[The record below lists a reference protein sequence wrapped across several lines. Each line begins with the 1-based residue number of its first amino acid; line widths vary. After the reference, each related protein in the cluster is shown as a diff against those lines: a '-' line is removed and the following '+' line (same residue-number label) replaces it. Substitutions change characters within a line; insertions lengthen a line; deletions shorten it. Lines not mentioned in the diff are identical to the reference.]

1 MSAAEPLI
9 LLDNVT
15 RTYRMGKMEVQAL
28 RGISLSV
35 LEGEFAAIMG
45 ASGSG
50 KTTLM
55 NTIGCLDRPTSGRYL
70 LAGREVSRLTREE
83 LAVIRNRTLGF
94 VFQNFN
100 LLARTSALENVELP
114 LLYAGVSTRERARRA
129 KESLSRV
136 GLADRLDHHPGQ
148 LSGGQ
153 QQRVAIARALVTRP
167 RVILADEPTGNID
180 SRASVEI
187 MALFQE
193 LGRSGITI
201 VLVTHE
207 ADIASYATRV
217 VRMKD
222 GLVISDKRQAQTVA
236 RLEEEPVEQEVE
248 G

>member
-222 GLVISDKRQAQTVA
+222 GLVISDKRQAQAVA

>member
-83 LAVIRNRTLGF
+83 
-94 VFQNFN
+94 
-100 LLARTSALENVELP
+100 
-114 LLYAGVSTRERARRA
+114 
-129 KESLSRV
+129 
-136 GLADRLDHHPGQ
+136 HP
-148 LSGGQ
+148 
-153 QQRVAIARALVTRP
+153 VKI
-167 RVILADEPTGNID
+167 
-180 SRASVEI
+180 
-187 MALFQE
+187 
-193 LGRSGITI
+193 
-201 VLVTHE
+201 
-207 ADIASYATRV
+207 
-217 VRMKD
+217 
-222 GLVISDKRQAQTVA
+222 
-236 RLEEEPVEQEVE
+236 
-248 G
+248 